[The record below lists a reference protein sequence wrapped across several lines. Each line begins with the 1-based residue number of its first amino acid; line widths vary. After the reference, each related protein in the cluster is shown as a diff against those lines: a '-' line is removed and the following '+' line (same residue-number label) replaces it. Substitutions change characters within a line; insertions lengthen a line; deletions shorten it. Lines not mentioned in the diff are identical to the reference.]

1 MPMTLKNQNVAVE
14 MARHS
19 IGLYADA
26 VAQTAANWQV
36 VRACNEIMPALAGR
50 MALFE
55 YLSAASILA
64 DMTAF
69 ADATNAVLLYGDE
82 LATRFRPQ
90 PEVLLTEMAL
100 AILSVDRPVRRSLG
114 KSISSVELE
123 DQTAYLERYQALML
137 AALVDLDYDATQRYA
152 GQLLHACAAREFDKT
167 TTELAQHWAHAAS
180 KLADKDLEG
189 CFATLQ
195 LLHEAHLKM
204 VDRELGRLK
213 KGASSDLSTFD
224 ILDLPCAAL
233 ARLLGE
239 FGFRPLQL
247 SEYEILRTFGLWV
260 QADQQTVDR

>member
-1 MPMTLKNQNVAVE
+1 MPMTLKHQDVAVE

-26 VAQTAANWQV
+26 VAQTASNWLV
-36 VRACNEIMPALAGR
+36 VRASNEIMPALAGR
-50 MALFE
+50 IALFE

-64 DMTAF
+64 DMAAF
-69 ADATNAVLLYGDE
+69 ADATKAVLVYGDE

-90 PEVLLTEMAL
+90 PEVLLSEMAI
-100 AILSVDRPVRRSLG
+100 AILTVDRPVRRSLA

-123 DQTAYLERYQALML
+123 DQTAYLERSQALML

-152 GQLLHACAAREFDKT
+152 GQLLQACSAREFDKS
-167 TTELAQHWAHAAS
+167 TTELAQHWAHAAG

-195 LLHEAHLKM
+195 LLHEAHLKK

-213 KGASSDLSTFD
+213 KGASSDLSTYD
-224 ILDLPCAAL
+224 LLDLPCAAL

-239 FGFRPLQL
+239 FGFKPLQL
-247 SEYEILRTFGLWV
+247 PEDEILRAFGLWAH
-260 QADQQTVDR
+260 ADQQTVDR